1 MVSTLLTCR
10 TTPGRHTK
18 RLRRVAGTLASLAL
32 MLAVV
37 SLQSCAD
44 NAVDAKPV
52 KTVPSVDLQRYS
64 GTWYEIASFPMFFQR
79 QCIGN
84 TQANYEI
91 ERDGTV
97 KVHNQCRTKDGTDAV
112 DGIAE
117 LVPDT
122 GGAKLRVAFFRPFWA
137 DYWIVGLDPAYRWAV
152 VGNPSRKN
160 LWILS
165 RTKVLAP
172 ELLKEAKE
180 AAATQGY
187 DLARLRY
194 TPQD

>member
-1 MVSTLLTCR
+1 MASTLLACLAR
-10 TTPGRHTK
+10 PPGRSRRLK
-18 RLRRVAGTLASLAL
+18 RAAGAFASFAL

-97 KVHNQCRTKDGTDAV
+97 KVHNQCRTKDGTDAA

-117 LVPDT
+117 LVPDA

-180 AAATQGY
+180 AAEAQGF
-187 DLARLRY
+187 DLSRLQY